1 MSIAA
6 GRLTTPIVIQQQT
19 TTTDA
24 IGQPLLTWTDFALVW
39 SNVKH
44 LSGSEA
50 IKAGA
55 VTSVVQASMRVRQL
69 AGITAGMRVVAGGV
83 VYEIRA
89 VLPDLQRREYTDLV
103 MELVA

>member
-39 SNVKH
+39 ANVKH

-55 VTSVVQASMRVRQL
+55 VTSAVQASMRVRWL
-69 AGITAGMRVVAGGV
+69 TGIDAGMRVLSDGQT
-83 VYEIRA
+83 YQIKA
-89 VLPDLQRREYTDLV
+89 VLPDARREYTDLV
-103 MELVA
+103 VELVS

>member
-39 SNVKH
+39 ANVKH

-55 VTSVVQASMRVRQL
+55 SVSTVQASMRVRWL
-69 AGITAGMRVVAGGV
+69 AGIDAGMRVLSDGQT
-83 VYEIRA
+83 YQIKA
-89 VLPDLQRREYTDLV
+89 VLPDARREYTDLV
-103 MELVA
+103 VELVS